1 MEILYLLEDIRNPVF
16 DVLFSVIT
24 RFGEE
29 TLFMAFGMI
38 IFWCI
43 DKYQGYYLLC
53 TGFLGTV
60 VNQFLKMFF
69 RVPRPW
75 VKDPSFNIVGSA
87 KEAAGGYSFPS
98 GHTQTSV
105 GLYGGMARWNKHKV
119 LRIIAIILCVLVPF
133 SRLYLGVHTL
143 ADVLVSLCIATLF
156 VFVGYPIFKK
166 AAESPKV
173 MYTVLTVL
181 TLVMV
186 GYLLFVCLYN
196 FPPSVYTEENIHN
209 LESARKNGFTLLG
222 CLIGLIVAY
231 TMDIKFIHFETKAVW
246 WAQIIKA
253 VVGIGLVIA
262 AKEGLRIPLEIIF
275 QNPLVA
281 RCIRYFLMVIVG
293 GAVWPLTFKWFSK
306 LGKGDTKNEI

>member
-1 MEILYLLEDIRNPVF
+1 MEFLYLLEGIRNS
-16 DVLFSVIT
+16 VLDAFFSVIT
-24 RFGEE
+24 LFGEE

-38 IFWCI
+38 VFWCI

-53 TGFLGTV
+53 TGFFGTV
-60 VNQFLKMFF
+60 VNQFLKMLF

-75 VKDPSFNIVGSA
+75 VKDPSFTIVESA

-105 GLYGGMARWNKHKV
+105 GLYGGIARWNKIKV
-119 LRIIAIILCVLVPF
+119 LRIIAVALCVLVPF
-133 SRLYLGVHTL
+133 SRLYLGVHTV
-143 ADVLVSLCIATLF
+143 ADVLVSVCLSLVL

-181 TLVMV
+181 TLIMV

-196 FPPSVYTEENIHN
+196 FPASVYSEQNIHN

-222 CLIGLIVAY
+222 CLVGLIVAY
-231 TMDIKFIHFETKAVW
+231 TADIKFMHFTTKAVW

-253 VVGIGLVIA
+253 VVGIALVIA
-262 AKEGLRIPLEIIF
+262 VKEGLRTPLEMLF
-275 QNPLVA
+275 GNPLAA
-281 RCIRYFLMVIVG
+281 RSVRYFLMVIAG
-293 GAVWPLTFKWFSK
+293 GVLWPLTFKRFSK
-306 LGKGDTKNEI
+306 LGKYKETE